1 MPDSTPFVA
10 LRHPLRLLSGI
21 LLVTVAVCAWL
32 SFSVYHAY
40 STVEDGHR
48 RLARHEYLHG
58 DILRLDEALTMSA
71 TMAATSGEPRWEERY
86 RRLAPN
92 LDAAI
97 AEAKGLAPIERAF
110 AAAAQADAANLKLM
124 SLETSAF
131 ALVRTGNLRAARALL
146 DGPEYQQYKK
156 LYANGMAEFID
167 DNRAYLAERVR
178 RERTSGR
185 IAFGITIAAMA
196 ALILIT
202 LQVLRLKL
210 VGPLRLMAAA
220 AADVSEGRLDRKVAV
235 TSDDAIGALERA
247 FNEMVARLRDQRIA
261 LEQKNVELEQNLA
274 TQERLFAT
282 VKQLSTPIIPVAD
295 DVLVLPLIGHVD
307 PQRASD
313 ITHELLKGIAEL
325 RARVAI
331 LDMTG
336 IAALDE
342 LVIHALLQAAR
353 AAELLG
359 AKVMLVGI
367 SPAMARVIVERDVDL
382 GSVKTFRD
390 LRSAIEATSRRPPLN
405 AR

>member
-1 MPDSTPFVA
+1 MPASPPFVA

-48 RLARHEYLHG
+48 RLARHEHLHG
-58 DILRLDEALTMSA
+58 EILRLDEALTMSA
-71 TMAATSGEPRWEERY
+71 TMAAASGEPRWENRY
-86 RRLAPN
+86 QRLAPD
-92 LDAAI
+92 LEAAI
-97 AEAKGLAPIERAF
+97 AEAKGLAPIARAF
-110 AAAAQADAANLKLM
+110 AAAAQADVANVKLM
-124 SLETSAF
+124 NMETRAF
-131 ALVRTGNLRAARALL
+131 ALVRAGDLRGARALL
-146 DGPEYQQYKK
+146 DGPEYQQQKK
-156 LYANGMAEFID
+156 LYADGMAEFI
-167 DNRAYLAERVR
+167 NSNWAYLDDSLRRARAE
-178 RERTSGR
+178 GM
-185 IAFGITIAAMA
+185 IALGTTIAAMT
-196 ALILIT
+196 ALSLIM

-210 VGPLRLMAAA
+210 VRPLRLMAAA

-235 TSDDAIGALERA
+235 TSDDAIGVLERA
-247 FNEMVARLRDQRIA
+247 FNEMVERLRDQRIA
-261 LEQKNVELEQNLA
+261 LQQKNVDLEQNLA
-274 TQERLFAT
+274 TQARLFAT

-307 PQRASD
+307 LQRASD

-331 LDMTG
+331 LDVTG
-336 IAALDE
+336 LAALDE

-359 AKVMLVGI
+359 TKVMLVGI
-367 SPAMARVIVERDVDL
+367 SPAMARVIVQQDVDL
-382 GSVKTFRD
+382 GSMKTFRD
-390 LRSAIEATSRRPPLN
+390 LRSAIEATLRRPPCN